1 MGTRAI
7 ELYKQLSEEFIDE
20 ITHIRVLNACSYCG
34 LVDEARSIFA
44 NIQIKTLSIYTMMVK
59 KQFHLF

>member
-1 MGTRAI
+1 MGARAI

-20 ITHIRVLNACSYCG
+20 ITHICVLNACSHCG